1 MSVVVNIAGSPVS
14 IFSGD
19 RIKISDKEAG
29 TSTAQ
34 FTVWDAPGT
43 ATYTQQQTVTITDSV
58 FGLQFGGYIDS
69 AQPELINP
77 TASKKWIIIC
87 KDKTW
92 LPSKRQVIQP
102 DFAGTLAGDAVTDL
116 HTKYLAAE
124 GVTANYALDHD
135 TDSTTFG
142 AGTLVS
148 TSASSGD
155 LTLALAGTT
164 FTKTETSTTDFNT
177 GTLTNV
183 VGANNA
189 LSLTSTAAMKY
200 TGTATANLGTNL
212 YVYTEISTA
221 SVTLNTDDQ
230 FVYDVFVS
238 STSPSIVCGLDITFT
253 DNTTLRDIVV
263 ADQYGFAC
271 HPNTVLSGYANDQ
284 WMHRVFPLTTPTVDL
299 TGKTIAFCSIAFEG
313 DAPGTYTA
321 YVRNATIQNSSNV
334 VRITFFSSTL
344 SVNKQIGNQGYY
356 GVKLST
362 VTAYSDTGQRV
373 SSAYSISNPAIAKS
387 SLISWSEAPYVQP
400 MATNAANYPPPILL
414 ETSYDGG
421 ATWQTC
427 TNHTPLPDLLAG
439 FTTTSKT
446 LTFRQTLSLAGPDPT
461 ITPALLDCTASIAP
475 SYAATKSDAMDSDKT
490 STDFASGT
498 LTNVTYYAATGTNVA
513 GEQLTGMYRG
523 WDDGDIS
530 NMTTYGTIGSNAVL
544 GMHNSQ
550 VIQRCG
556 LNPAPSEMRSR
567 MDWAGQWQNFI
578 AEIDIVHHTDITS
591 SVNMG
596 LVYRTTGWQNAN
608 DTYAYA
614 VQMEAQSITLVRG
627 TNTPSG
633 AGAGTI
639 VQRVTVL
646 FVASDTYHIKL
657 VVNGNTHQVYIN
669 DILYINA
676 TDSTWTAAGYLG
688 LRLYNDTIP
697 RVTAFFD
704 NFGIMSSAFTG
715 SRVHSTLA
723 LNALG
728 SVENSIILWNA
739 YTPGNATLLI
749 ESSINGG
756 STWATCTN
764 NAVIP
769 QLTPGVSTIGVSLL
783 IRETLS
789 TQNANSTPIL
799 SGITALVVGN
809 YNATG
814 TRVSP
819 SLAIGSVGRVGSSSI
834 TWTANTPT
842 GTTLVVEESLIG
854 ATGAWTAATNGGA
867 IPTITAQPVSV
878 SDGFSVSTAGNYTS
892 TNYSAG
898 VNATWTF
905 DTTNSRLT
913 ALNGT
918 NGLYVWNQ
926 VSAKDVQ
933 VDATLNQAANAGLI
947 WRYTDVNNFYFAIIS
962 DASSG
967 TNPNTIKIYKRAAS
981 VTSGVLASVVIAFT
995 RGTYHTFKVISSTTS
1010 HTAYFDG
1017 VSMISIVDASLA
1029 GPGSIGFLQSSTTQT
1044 NWYSIRGQQFG
1055 DDVTGK
1061 SVWTRLTLTSTDPT
1075 LTPAVTDLVTSVRG
1089 QQLMSGGVIGVQN
1102 YQYNASVM
1110 AALSD
1115 IAGKC
1120 PGYTVGVTDA
1130 GALTFQSHAA
1140 TPADWPLATVNSS
1153 LINGQQIG
1161 DIQWSTPPTL
1171 VKQSPLYRNRSIIV
1185 GGIDTTTL
1193 IPDTRMGD
1201 GFTQSWELAWPVAFA
1216 PAITLNG
1223 QSALVGV
1230 QGVDTGMD
1238 FYYQI
1243 GSKTISQ
1250 DLSETPLDGS
1260 DVLSIPYY
1268 GQIPVVEIANNTA
1281 QQTIVAAL
1289 EGSTTGIVEVVTKVA
1304 GLNALAAQALA
1315 TSDCAQWSILS
1326 QTWTFVTLRGG
1337 LHSGQ
1342 LLPVYCPEYGATLAD
1357 VLMLIT
1363 DVEQVIMQGGSD
1375 STTITFYTVT
1385 CTSGA
1390 NVGSW
1395 STIYV

>member
-1 MSVVVNIAGSPVS
+1 MSTVVNIAGTPVS
-14 IFSGD
+14 IFAGD
-19 RIKISDKEAG
+19 HIKISDKEAG

-116 HTKYLAAE
+116 HAKYLAAE

-148 TSASSGD
+148 TSAASGD
-155 LTLALAGTT
+155 LTLAPSGTT
-164 FTKTETSTTDFNT
+164 FTKTETSTADFAT
-177 GTLTNV
+177 GTLSGVT
-183 VGANNA
+183 ASNNS
-189 LSLTSTAAMKY
+189 LSLTSAQAMRFI
-200 TGTATANLGTNL
+200 GTASTNVAANSFVYNL
-212 YVYTEISTA
+212 ISTA
-221 SVTLNTDDQ
+221 SVTIASGDKL
-230 FVYDVFVS
+230 VYDVFIS
-238 STSPSIVCGLDITFT
+238 SSSPAIACGLDLVFT
-253 DNTTLRDIVV
+253 DNSYLRDVGLHG
-263 ADQYGFAC
+263 DQNGFPP
-271 HPNTVLSGYANDQ
+271 HPNTNLAGVANDQ
-284 WMHRVFPLTTPTVDL
+284 WYHRVIPLDDTNVSSL
-299 TGKTIAFCSIAFEG
+299 IGKTIANTTIGLEG
-313 DAPGTYTA
+313 NVGGTYTA
-321 YVRNATIQNSSNV
+321 YIRNATIQNSV
-334 VRITFFSSTL
+334 GATRITLFGSTL
-344 SVNKQIGNQGYY
+344 SKNQQIRNQGYY
-356 GVKLST
+356 NTSLVV
-362 VTAYSDTGQRV
+362 VTTYNDTGQRI
-373 SSAYSISNPAIAKS
+373 SPAYSISNPAILKS
-387 SLISWSEAPYVQP
+387 SLISWTVAPYVP
-400 MATNAANYPPPILL
+400 NTNNLSTFAAPILI
-414 ETSYDGG
+414 ESSYDGG
-421 ATWQTC
+421 ASWQAC
-427 TNHTPLPDLLAG
+427 TAHQPLPNMLPG
-439 FTTTSKT
+439 YTTTSKT
-446 LTFRQTLSLAGPDPT
+446 VQIRQTLSLGGINPER
-461 ITPALLDCTASIAP
+461 TPVLYDCTFSIAP
-475 SYAATKSDAMDSDKT
+475 SYAATKSDAIDADAN
-490 STDFASGT
+490 STDFAGGT
-498 LTNVTYYAATGTNVA
+498 LSNVQYTTGV
-513 GEQLTGMYRG
+513 GEQITGSYRTWDTGDLSNQTTFATASSNPAVIVSLGQLTLR
-523 WDDGDIS
+523 
-530 NMTTYGTIGSNAVL
+530 A
-544 GMHNSQ
+544 
-550 VIQRCG
+550 G
-556 LNPAPSEMRSR
+556 LNPAPCFLNNRF
-567 MDWAGQWQNFI
+567 DFAGQWTNFVL
-578 AEIDIVHHTDITS
+578 EIDLQSLDIT
-591 SVNMG
+591 VDEKPG
-596 LVYRTTGWQNAN
+596 IIYRTTGWQNVDN
-608 DTYAYA
+608 TFGYM
-614 VQMEAQSITLVRG
+614 VQFTSSNIQLIRG
-627 TNTPSG
+627 TNVSSGGGTATTIQSSSSITFTPN
-633 AGAGTI
+633 TYYHMMI
-639 VQRVTVL
+639 VV
-646 FVASDTYHIKL
+646 S
-657 VVNGNTHQVYIN
+657 GNTHQVYLN
-669 DILYINA
+669 NILYINA
-676 TDSTWTAAGYLG
+676 TDSTWTGAGYVG
-688 LRLYNDTIP
+688 ARLYNNTIP

-704 NFGIMSSAFTG
+704 NFGIMNSSFVGT
-715 SRVHSTLA
+715 RQHSSLA
-723 LNALG
+723 LNSLG
-728 SVENSIILWNA
+728 SVENSVVQWNA
-739 YTPGNATLLI
+739 QEPGNTSVLV

-756 STWATCTN
+756 STWAACTN

-783 IRETLS
+783 IRETLT

-799 SGITALVVGN
+799 TGIAAVVVGN
-809 YNATG
+809 YSATG

-834 TWTANTPT
+834 TWTATTPT
-842 GTTLVVEESLIG
+842 GTALVVEESLVS

-878 SDGFSVSTAGNYTS
+878 SDGFSVSSAGNYTS
-892 TNYSAG
+892 TNYAAG

-933 VDATLNQAANAGLI
+933 MDANLNQSANAGLI

-967 TNPNTIKIYKRAAS
+967 TNPNTVKIYKRAAS
-981 VTSGVLASVVIAFT
+981 VTSGVLATGTIVFT
-995 RGTYHTFKVISSTTS
+995 RGTYHTFRVVMSTTS
-1010 HTAYFDG
+1010 ITAYFDG
-1017 VSMISIVDASLA
+1017 VSVTSITDASLA
-1029 GPGSIGFLQSSTTQT
+1029 GPGSVGFLQSSTTQT

-1075 LTPAVTDLVTSVRG
+1075 LTPAVIDLVTSVRG
-1089 QQLMSGGVIGVQN
+1089 QQLMSGGIIGVQN

-1110 AALSD
+1110 QALSD
-1115 IAGKC
+1115 VANKC
-1120 PGYTVGVTDA
+1120 VGYTVGVTDT

-1153 LINGQQIG
+1153 LINGQMIG

-1201 GFTQSWELAWPVAFA
+1201 SFTQSWELAYPVAFA

-1223 QSALVGV
+1223 QPALVGV
-1230 QGVDTGMD
+1230 QGVDVGMD

-1250 DLSETPLDGS
+1250 DLSATPLDGGS
-1260 DVLSIPYY
+1260 TLYIPYY
-1268 GQIPVVEIANNTA
+1268 GQIPVVEIANNVP

-1289 EGSTTGIVEVVTKVA
+1289 EGGTSGIVEVVTKVD
-1304 GLNALAAQALA
+1304 GLNILAAQALA
-1315 TSDCAQWSILS
+1315 TSDCAQWSILA

-1342 LLPVYCPEYGATLAD
+1342 LLAVYVPEYGLND
-1357 VLMLIT
+1357 IVGLIT

-1375 STTITFYTVT
+1375 SSTLTFYTVT
-1385 CTSGA
+1385 WTTGA

-1395 STIYV
+1395 VQVYV